1 MEDLC
6 DSRQTSLT
14 YKYVHFGEFTKGAAA
29 SRPPPGTANGVYSV
43 HLDANGTAIHT
54 LLAPALSGEELA
66 QLSSREPARLS
77 SALSRITARQ
87 VSAGGCHTYELDHGS
102 TDIAVESL
110 KNQCT
115 PVGAVNGNRNF
126 YSIYGTTVAYICNMN
141 KDAWT
146 CQRHE
151 VEAAYAAITSF
162 CGWYKAGWRNE
173 ERPGKGWAST
183 GYELTGSNFCG
194 RGV

>member
-1 MEDLC
+1 PFEGF
-6 DSRQTSLT
+6 SI
-14 YKYVHFGEFTKGAAA
+14 
-29 SRPPPGTANGVYSV
+29 PPGTANGVYSV
-43 HLDANGTAIHT
+43 HLDANDTAIHT
-54 LLAPALSGEELA
+54 LLAPALSGEEHA

-87 VSAGGCHTYELDHGS
+87 
-102 TDIAVESL
+102 SL

-151 VEAAYAAITSF
+151 VETAYPAITSF

-183 GYELTGSNFCG
+183 GYERTGSNFCG